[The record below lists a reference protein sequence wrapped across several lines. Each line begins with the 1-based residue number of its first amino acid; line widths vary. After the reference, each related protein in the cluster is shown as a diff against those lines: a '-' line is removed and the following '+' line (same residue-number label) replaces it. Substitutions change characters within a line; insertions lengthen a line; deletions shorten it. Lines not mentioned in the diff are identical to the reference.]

1 MPSVVGR
8 YTRAASRA
16 VASEMAPDACLVPG
30 GAISLEV
37 ARQVAGDKGL
47 SATSAYDL
55 VEHSYV
61 TNGMDNQTVSKLQRL
76 ANASQHPGAFRLAPH
91 LVPNC
96 NHTLFYGPHI
106 RTAIPALGSNME
118 YGKTPF
124 FRSISHYCQTRLRVN
139 WPACPKR
146 PLGVPPLRRSQI
158 YFAVMTTTRLLPS
171 RGAVL
176 AYALR
181 QQHARFGIF
190 SDVSKPGVHELPIS
204 GALERI
210 IKSSRSLRVSKVSF
224 VAQKQLEL
232 LQTLANLS
240 ATQRH
245 SDGDHEARTRWWVIC
260 DDDSFVFVSRLLT
273 VLDLIDDR
281 QPILAGGAKSRA
293 HLCHDG
299 MCDVRNF
306 SNHHGFV
313 PVVYS
318 FAGGPSY
325 VVSDRALR
333 LIGRAI
339 QQGRCL
345 DASLTDVT
353 TAACARVAKVANML
367 MLPGAWMVNDR
378 AVEGPN
384 ARMLLR
390 LLTGH
395 RLDSRALAQRA
406 WWGRRRKR

>member
-1 MPSVVGR
+1 MCVC
-8 YTRAASRA
+8 TRAQRRA

-37 ARQVAGDKGL
+37 ARRAAGDAGL
-47 SATSAYDL
+47 SRFSAYDL

-61 TNGMDNQTVSKLQRL
+61 TNGVDLQTVSKLQLL

-96 NHTLFYGPHI
+96 NHSLFYEPRI
-106 RTAIPALGSNME
+106 RTAIPTLGSTAD
-118 YGKTPF
+118 YGNTPF

-158 YFAVMTTTRLLPS
+158 YFAVMTTSRLVPS

-190 SDVSKPGVHELPIS
+190 SDASKPGVHELPIS

-210 IKSSRSLRVSKVSF
+210 IKSSRSVRISKVPF

-245 SDGDHEARTRWWVIC
+245 SAGDHEARTRWWVIC
-260 DDDSFVFVSRLLT
+260 DDDSFVFVSRLLA
-273 VLDLIDDR
+273 VLDLLDDR
-281 QPILAGGAKSRA
+281 QPILAGGAKARA
-293 HLCHDG
+293 HLCQNG

-306 SNHHGFV
+306 SQHHGFV
-313 PVVYS
+313 PVVYA

-325 VVSDRALR
+325 VVSDKALR

-345 DASLTDVT
+345 DAALTDVT
-353 TAACARVAKVANML
+353 TAACARVANVTNML

-384 ARMLLR
+384 ARKLLR

-395 RLDSRALAQRA
+395 RLDSRARAQPA
-406 WWGRRRKR
+406 CWGIRRRR